1 MNPWSCWLL
10 LSPANTT
17 SLERVTRI
25 LQIVKN
31 LAASISLPL
40 PGRLPNFRDERV
52 QLLPTDMSK
61 IELFRKYRKACED
74 EGTQPVG
81 RSTFLDLWNKQ
92 LPYITVMKPATNLS
106 WVCQQSLS
114 SILKSANLCEE

>member
-1 MNPWSCWLL
+1 M
-10 LSPANTT
+10 
-17 SLERVTRI
+17 

-31 LAASISLPL
+31 LAASISLPF

-52 QLLPTDMSK
+52 QLLPTYMSK
-61 IELFRKYRKACED
+61 IEVFQKYLKACED

-92 LPYITVMKPATNLS
+92 LPYITVMKPATNLC
-106 WVCQQSLS
+106 WGCQQSLS
-114 SILKSANLCEE
+114 SILKSTNLCEE